1 MLCQYKLVVLLPM
14 YCIRKLL
21 VDHPKWLVTSSRIDG
36 LTQVIPFKQFIGVIE
51 THRLKKLASVPLVA
65 KLLVLLLC

>member
-21 VDHPKWLVTSSRIDG
+21 VDHPKWLVTSSRTDA
-36 LTQVIPFKQFIGVIE
+36 LTQVIPFKQFIFVIE
-51 THRLKKLASVPLVA
+51 THRLKTLVSVPLLA
-65 KLLVLLLC
+65 KPVMLLLC